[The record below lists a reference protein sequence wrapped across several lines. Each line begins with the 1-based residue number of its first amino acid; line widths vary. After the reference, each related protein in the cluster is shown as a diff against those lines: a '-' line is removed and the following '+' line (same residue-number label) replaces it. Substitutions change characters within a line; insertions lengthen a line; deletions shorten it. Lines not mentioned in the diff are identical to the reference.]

1 MGRKN
6 LTEVENEKQQV
17 SNIETVIEQYGEAK
31 AKESVLKKELA
42 EENEYIKKYLKNTA
56 KDGDESVS
64 LDSNNYTATLKFRDD
79 SKLNED
85 RLIEYLKKH
94 KIAKGI
100 VKKKE
105 YIDEKAFEEATY
117 NGTITDEMLADM
129 DSCKDVKITE
139 VLTVKKRKG
148 DK

>member
-6 LTEVENEKQQV
+6 LTEVENEKQQI
-17 SNIETVIEQYGEAK
+17 SNIEDAIENYGDAK
-31 AKESVLKKELA
+31 ARESALKKEIA
-42 EENEYIKKYLKNTA
+42 EENEYIKNYLREII

-64 LDSNNYTATLKFRDD
+64 LDGNNYTVTLKFRDD
-79 SKLNED
+79 SKMNEEK
-85 RLIEYLKKH
+85 LIEYLKKH

-100 VKKKE
+100 VKKTE
-105 YIDEKAFEEATY
+105 YIDQKAFEDAHY
-117 NGTITDEMLADM
+117 KGIITDEMLADM

-139 VLTVKKRKG
+139 VLTVKKKKG

>member
-17 SNIETVIEQYGEAK
+17 TEIETVIEQYGEAK
-31 AKESVLKKELA
+31 ARESVLKKELA
-42 EENEYIKKYLKNTA
+42 EENEYIKSYLKNTA
-56 KDGDESVS
+56 KEGAESVS
-64 LDSNNYTATLKFRDD
+64 LDSDNYTAILKFRDD
-79 SKLNED
+79 SKMNEEK
-85 RLIEYLKKH
+85 LIEYLKKH
-94 KIAKGI
+94 KLAKGI

-117 NGTITDEMLADM
+117 NGIITDEMLADM

-139 VLTVKKRKG
+139 VLTIKKKKG
-148 DK
+148 AK